1 MSQSSIAETRALLSF
16 ISGAPTAF
24 HAVDEIESRLQADGY
39 LPLLEGWSEELT
51 PGGRYYLTRNRSS
64 IIAFRMPEEQPKGF
78 LISAT
83 HTDAPTFRLKK
94 SYESE
99 VGGCLRLL
107 TERYGGSIYSTWLDR
122 PLSVAGRVVVREE
135 NRFLQRNVMLDR
147 DLVLIPNVAI
157 HMNRKLN
164 DGYVYNPAVDLIP
177 LAGAAG
183 EKGALDRMLAESLGV
198 DVDAIVS
205 AELSLYDRTPGSVW
219 GLSNEFFSCSRIDN
233 LECTY
238 ATLLGFLS
246 SAPASD
252 EIAVFSAFDS
262 EEVGS
267 RTKQGA
273 DSDFL
278 YSTLLQVA
286 SVMGLSLSALLR
298 ASLFVSADNAHGR
311 HPNHPELS
319 DGQNAPELNRGV
331 VIKHHASQQYTTD
344 AVSEALF
351 AEICTRA
358 GVPIQHFSMRS
369 DMPCGS
375 TLGAIA
381 NSHVAPLSIDIG
393 LAQLAM
399 HSAYETAGCA
409 DLGYMIR
416 AMRAYFSSRLIY
428 QADGAYALECQ

>member
-1 MSQSSIAETRALLSF
+1 MNQNSTTEAKELLSF
-16 ISGAPTAF
+16 IAKAPTAF
-24 HAVDEIESRLQADGY
+24 HAVDEIERRLKENGY
-39 LPLLEGWSEELT
+39 QPLSEGEA
-51 PGGRYYLTRNRSS
+51 PRAGGRYYLTRNRSS
-64 IIAFRMPEEQPKGF
+64 IIAFRLPEGKPRGF

-83 HTDAPTFRLKK
+83 HTDAPTLRLKK

-99 VGGCLRLL
+99 GGGYLRLL
-107 TERYGGSIYSTWLDR
+107 TERYGGSIHSTWLDR
-122 PLSVAGRVVVREE
+122 PLSVAGRVVVRDG

-164 DGYVYNPAVDLIP
+164 DGYVYNPAVDLLP
-177 LAGAAG
+177 LAGTS
-183 EKGALDRMLAESLGV
+183 EDRGALLRLISEELCV
-198 DVDAIVS
+198 DTDLIVS

-219 GLSNEFFSCSRIDN
+219 GLCGEFFSSSRIDN

-238 ATLLGFLS
+238 ATLVGFLS
-246 SAPASD
+246 ATPAND

-262 EEVGS
+262 EEIGS
-267 RTKQGA
+267 RTRQGA

-278 YSTLLQVA
+278 YATLLQIA
-286 SVMGLSLSALLR
+286 QSTGISLSALLR
-298 ASLFVSADNAHGR
+298 SSLFASADNAHGR

-319 DGQNAPELNRGV
+319 DGQNAPELNGGV
-331 VIKHHASQQYTTD
+331 VIKHHASRQYTTD

-351 AEICTRA
+351 AEICTA
-358 GVPIQHFSMRS
+358 ANVPIQHFSMRS
-369 DMPCGS
+369 DMACGS
-375 TLGAIA
+375 TLGAIVNA
-381 NSHVAPLSIDIG
+381 HVAPISLDIG

-416 AMRAYFSSRLIY
+416 AMRAFFSSRLTCLN
-428 QADGAYALECQ
+428 DGAYALDSQ